1 MSTKIGIIGDG
12 HVGCTIA
19 HELIISGLVD
29 DLVMIDV
36 NEGKVNADAVDFEI
50 GRAHV

>member
-1 MSTKIGIIGDG
+1 MTTKIGIIGDG

-19 HELIISGLVD
+19 HELIVSGLAN

-36 NEGKVNADAVDFEI
+36 NEGKVQAEI